1 MSAALETAGRLR
13 VYFAEMYPL
22 PLRVATAVLMGAS
35 FTRLLARVHG
45 ASFAFASAVTARAA
59 AAVFTLALILRLM
72 DELKDRDVDR
82 ALFPSRP
89 LPAGRVRISDILG
102 CLGLAMIAWL
112 ALHVGSGPAA
122 LGGAAVLA
130 YALLMFRWFFAPGF
144 LRPRLL
150 ATLASHTPVVPLLLL
165 DLVVLFAVSGA
176 SSAPLHPTAVALLV
190 GQYWGAV
197 FAWEI
202 ARKIRAP
209 EEEDGYVTY
218 SRRLGRTGAV
228 ALAAAAQTASVAAGI
243 ALTVTAGLRPAA
255 LAALLGG
262 LALCAAAYARF
273 LLRPVPD
280 HSRLRPF
287 AEAFSAATCAWGLL
301 A

>member
-1 MSAALETAGRLR
+1 MSALEAVGRLR

-22 PLRVATAVLMGAS
+22 PLRVATASLLGAS
-35 FTRLLARVHG
+35 FTRLLARAHG
-45 ASFAFASAVTARAA
+45 DRFAPASTETARAA
-59 AAVFTLALILRLM
+59 AAVFTLALVLRLM

-89 LPAGRVRISDILG
+89 LPSGRVRVSDIVA
-102 CLGLAMIAWL
+102 CLGLAVLAWI

-122 LGGAAVLA
+122 LSAAAVLA
-130 YALLMFRWFFAPGF
+130 YALLMFRWFFAPGWM
-144 LRPRLL
+144 RPRLL
-150 ATLASHTPVVPLLLL
+150 ATLATHTPVVPLMLLHL
-165 DLVVLFAVSGA
+165 AVLFATSGA
-176 SSAPLHPTAVALLV
+176 CGGPLRPAAVALLV

-209 EEEDGYVTY
+209 EEEDDYVTY
-218 SRRLGRTGAV
+218 SRLLGRGGAV
-228 ALAAAAQTASVAAGI
+228 ALAASAQSVSVAAGV
-243 ALTVTAGLRPAA
+243 ALTVGAGLRPAA
-255 LAALLGG
+255 LVVLLGG
-262 LALCAAAYARF
+262 LSLCAFAYARF
-273 LLRPVPD
+273 LLRPAPA

-287 AEAFSAATCAWGLL
+287 AEAFSFSTCAWGLL

>member
-1 MSAALETAGRLR
+1 VSALEAAARLR

-22 PLRVATAVLMGAS
+22 PLRVATAALLGAS

-45 ASFAFASAVTARAA
+45 EPFAPASAGTARAA
-59 AAVFTLALILRLM
+59 AAVFTLALLLRLM

-89 LPAGRVRISDILG
+89 LPSGRVRISDIVA
-102 CLGLAMIAWL
+102 CLGLAVLTWI

-122 LGGAAVLA
+122 LSAAAVLA
-130 YALLMFRWFFAPGF
+130 YALLMFRWFFVPVWM
-144 LRPRLL
+144 RPRLL
-150 ATLASHTPVVPLLLL
+150 ATLATHTPVVPLMLLHL
-165 DLVVLFAVSGA
+165 AVLFAT
-176 SSAPLHPTAVALLV
+176 SAAAGGPLRPTAVALLV

-209 EEEDGYVTY
+209 EDEDDYVTY
-218 SRRLGRTGAV
+218 SRRLGPGGAV
-228 ALAAAAQTASVAAGI
+228 ALAVAAQGASVAAGL
-243 ALTVTAGLRPAA
+243 ALTASAGLRPSA
-255 LAALLGG
+255 LVVLFGG
-262 LALCAAAYARF
+262 LTLCGFAYVRF
-273 LLRPVPD
+273 LVHPVAA
-280 HSRLRPF
+280 HSRLQPF
-287 AEAFSAATCAWGLL
+287 AEAFSLSTCAWGLL